1 MESSRAVWFA
11 VACDL
16 GIGVVKFIAAAI
28 TGSSAMLSE
37 GFHSIVDSVNG
48 FLLLWGRRASGKPAD
63 LDHPFGYG
71 KELYFWSLIVA
82 VLIFAIGGGLSLYEG
97 VHGVLYPVE
106 STDDAWNYGVLAIAA
121 VFEVITVVIAARDFR
136 RSAGRHGYWRG
147 VHTSKDPTLFTV
159 LLDNV
164 AAVFGVL
171 FAFLGIFLGHLFQ
184 LPLLD
189 GVGAILVGLTL
200 AAVAVILAIESK
212 GLLIGEG
219 VDRPTREKIRQ
230 LAAADPAVER
240 VGGPLTMYFG
250 PSSVLL
256 ALEVQFHKGLSAAE
270 VTAAVDRLE
279 KSVRGEYPFIER
291 IFIEAESLSRTSME
305 AA

>member
-1 MESSRAVWFA
+1 MESPRAVWFA
-11 VACDL
+11 IACDL
-16 GIGVVKFIAAAI
+16 GIGVIKFIAAAI

-37 GFHSIVDSVNG
+37 GFHSIVDSANG
-48 FLLLWGRRASGKPAD
+48 FLLLWGRRASAKPPD
-63 LDHPFGYG
+63 LNHPFGYG

-82 VLIFAIGGGLSLYEG
+82 ILIFSIGGGLSLYEG
-97 VHGVLYPVE
+97 VHGVLDPVE
-106 STDDAWNYGVLAIAA
+106 STNDPWNYSVLAIAG
-121 VFEVITVVIAARDFR
+121 VFEVVTVVIAARDFR

-164 AAVFGVL
+164 AAVLGVL
-171 FAFLGIFLGHLFQ
+171 FAFLGILLGHL
-184 LPLLD
+184 LHRPYID
-189 GVGAILVGLTL
+189 GIGAIAVGLTL

-219 VDRPTREKIRQ
+219 VDRATRDKIRQ
-230 LAAADPAVER
+230 LAGADPAVER

-250 PSSVLL
+250 PTSVLL
-256 ALEVQFHKGLSAAE
+256 ALEVQFQKGLSAAE

-291 IFIEAESLSRTSME
+291 IFIEAESLGRKSAE
-305 AA
+305 AV